1 MEILLIET
9 IDTETNEAVYYNHIT
24 RSFTNDISKATRY
37 YSKKSIQLRYDL
49 AWLKNKCKVSVVRD
63 DTDIGT
69 YLSIYKKPNWVEHT
83 KDILSCIIPLILF
96 IPIML
101 IDLLITNVKKYHP

>member
-9 IDTETNEAVYYNHIT
+9 VDTETNEAVYYNHIT

-37 YSKKSIQLRYDL
+37 YGKKSIQLRYDR

-69 YLSIYKKPNWVEHT
+69 YLSIYKKPNWAVNIAN
-83 KDILSCIIPLILF
+83 ILTLFPLIIY
-96 IPIML
+96 IPIISL
-101 IDLLITNVKKYHP
+101 NLLIKNVKKYHP